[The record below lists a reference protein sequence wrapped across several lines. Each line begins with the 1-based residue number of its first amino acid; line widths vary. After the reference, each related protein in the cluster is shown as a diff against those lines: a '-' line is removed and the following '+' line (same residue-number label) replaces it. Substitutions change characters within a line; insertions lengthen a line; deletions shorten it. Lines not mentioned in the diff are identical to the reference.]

1 MKISWKT
8 SVFASIPLAL
18 TLALGLSC
26 SNDSKDDDA
35 STSGD
40 EVAASNPLA
49 TAYPGALALSV
60 FPDESASAGLM
71 LQAEGDAAKQI
82 ARPPKEKLDDAK
94 KRLKGEADCFDKTMA
109 GEHQGGGAPT
119 TCYDFDS
126 DMNPVSNNGREYGT
140 TDGTDGSGQACM
152 VTFAKQQVDEIVF
165 KVDRALGMVQGLLCA
180 AKKKAAADGS
190 ELSLPEV
197 GSDGLNLKSAM
208 EDELG
213 KVGDFGMNSALMTAY
228 KNDDGSVGY
237 KTIVSFSTPNG
248 AEDEITL
255 RHNPSNGDSKD
266 ESGVLTFKRS
276 GGMQGAPLVGD
287 KVQVMSIN
295 YERKTDDDGEEK
307 SIAELRTANI
317 STDYEPLNSK
327 GLVAFENLPREA
339 SNSDIEAIKFVA
351 FDINPET
358 GVGDLSY
365 WKNPGGRYT
374 ESARGFLF
382 NIKEEDGALAG
393 CGISGATRDVSVMAA
408 LEDTT
413 GDKILAPVRYWH
425 PRPGGWSASPDAD
438 PRYSSTE
445 GNKITEQCF
454 KQNTETGKYVKT
466 STHERGYDVKEGS
479 DVEPPRRPDLPP
491 PIQN

>member
-1 MKISWKT
+1 MKIAWKK
-8 SVFASIPLAL
+8 SLYFSIPIATCLAVG
-18 TLALGLSC
+18 LAC
-26 SNDSKDDDA
+26 SSGSDDEE
-35 STSGD
+35 SSSSGD
-40 EVAASNPLA
+40 EVSEVNPLA

-60 FPDESASAGLM
+60 FPNESDSAGLM
-71 LQAEGDAAKQI
+71 LQSEDDAAKQI
-82 ARPPKEKLDDAK
+82 SRPPKEKLDDAK
-94 KRLKGEADCFDKTMA
+94 KRLKGEGDCFDKTMA
-109 GEHQGGGAPT
+109 GENEGGGAPT

-140 TDGTDGSGQACM
+140 TDGTDGDGQACM

-165 KVDRALGMVQGLLCA
+165 QVDRALGMVQGLLCA
-180 AKKKAAADGS
+180 AKKKAAEDGS
-190 ELSLPEV
+190 ELNLPSIN
-197 GSDGLNLKSAM
+197 SDGLNLKAAM

-213 KVGDFGMNSALMTAY
+213 KVGDFGMNSAVMTAY
-228 KNDDGSVGY
+228 ENDDGSVGY

-248 AEDEITL
+248 AQDEITL
-255 RHNPSNGDSKD
+255 RHNPSSGDSND
-266 ESGVLTFKRS
+266 ESGVLTFKRT
-276 GGMQGAPLVGD
+276 GGMGGAPLASD

-295 YERKTDDDGEEK
+295 YERKTIDDVEK

-327 GLVAFENLPREA
+327 GLVAFENLPEEA

-351 FDINPET
+351 FDMNPET
-358 GVGDLSY
+358 GAGDLSY

-382 NIKEEDGALAG
+382 NIEEENGVLKG

-425 PRPGGWSASPDAD
+425 PRPGGWTASPDAD
-438 PRYSSTE
+438 DRYTSTE
-445 GNKITEQCF
+445 GNKVTEQCF
-454 KQNTETGKYVKT
+454 EQNSDSGKYEIT
-466 STHERGYDVKEGS
+466 GTDSSRGYEVTAGS
-479 DVEPPRRPDLPP
+479 DVQPPRRPDLPP